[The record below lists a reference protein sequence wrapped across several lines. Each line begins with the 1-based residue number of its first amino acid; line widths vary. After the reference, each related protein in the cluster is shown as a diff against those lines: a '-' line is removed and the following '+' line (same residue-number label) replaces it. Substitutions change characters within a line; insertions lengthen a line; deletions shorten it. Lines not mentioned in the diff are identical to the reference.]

1 MAAAAVLRATGETPS
16 LQSVSPGA
24 AVGWCIGLA
33 EVTEEEELPYVP
45 VILHSFTVW
54 RYVTFFFLFRHAGS
68 DRQLLQTDAAA
79 RDRRQRSDKGSR
91 HHSIASE
98 PVVLRRGTVV
108 LALLVLLLASP
119 GQEEEEVAAGHLKT
133 QVDSII
139 HMGPFFQIN
148 RV

>member
-54 RYVTFFFLFRHAGS
+54 RYVTFFFCFGMQEAIGSCYRLMQQLVIGGNVQTRAAG
-68 DRQLLQTDAAA
+68 T
-79 RDRRQRSDKGSR
+79 
-91 HHSIASE
+91 
-98 PVVLRRGTVV
+98 T
-108 LALLVLLLASP
+108 ASP
-119 GQEEEEVAAGHLKT
+119 VNLWCSDEALSSSHSSSSSSPPPAKRRKRSPPG
-133 QVDSII
+133 I
-139 HMGPFFQIN
+139 
-148 RV
+148 